1 MASWRGVAGGR
12 GQSTRGGRQNC
23 RQPRTEGHHTCT
35 HSHSSKPAHTCTKQ
49 TLKHTPHMCTHRYT
63 CMYFIVYSQMQDK
76 HTIAYTHVC
85 MRVSTHTLASP
96 GTYALVCTCAH
107 THIHVHACYASVHRK
122 WKDQVC
128 ERNREN
134 DGAERGHGPTGLIYR
149 EVTVTLSG
157 AASGAKRVE
166 KVAGKERVQ
175 GV

>member
-1 MASWRGVAGGR
+1 MLL
-12 GQSTRGGRQNC
+12 C
-23 RQPRTEGHHTCT
+23 
-35 HSHSSKPAHTCTKQ
+35 AH
-49 TLKHTPHMCTHRYT
+49 
-63 CMYFIVYSQMQDK
+63 V
-76 HTIAYTHVC
+76 
-85 MRVSTHTLASP
+85 
-96 GTYALVCTCAH
+96 H
-107 THIHVHACYASVHRK
+107 THIYRCMHVMHPCTGSGRN
-122 WKDQVC
+122 QLC